1 MTEISREAKI
11 ANMRRASNIVG
22 IGFQEYHVEV
32 LLDIYEAICERGG
45 DVSLRDIAMIEE
57 QAKKADELR
66 KQADTKK
73 SAYKEE
79 SNSEQPNQ
87 TTEIAD

>member
-1 MTEISREAKI
+1 MTQISREAKI

-32 LLDIYEAICERGG
+32 LLDVYEAICEKGG
-45 DVSLRDIAMIEE
+45 GLTLYDIAMIET

-66 KQADTKK
+66 KEAHANK
-73 SAYKEE
+73 STYVEE

-87 TTEIAD
+87 ITEE